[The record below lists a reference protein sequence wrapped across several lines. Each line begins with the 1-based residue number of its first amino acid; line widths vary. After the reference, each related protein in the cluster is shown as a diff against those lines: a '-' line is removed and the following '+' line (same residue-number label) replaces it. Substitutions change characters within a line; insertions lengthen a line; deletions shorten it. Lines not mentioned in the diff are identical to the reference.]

1 MLPGQGA
8 EALPSE
14 SPIRV
19 VLVDDHRLFADALTL
34 LLERDDRVAIVGTA
48 PNAEH
53 GIDLAV
59 AHDAQVVVMDVSI
72 PGIDGLEATRRL
84 RELMPDVAVI
94 ILSGAAD
101 YADAARAAGAAD
113 YLTKGRIHDEVVE
126 AILSAA
132 GHHADD
138 LAGGHGLSG

>member
-59 AHDAQVVVMDVSI
+59 AHDAQVVVMDVSM
-72 PGIDGLEATRRL
+72 PGIDGLE
-84 RELMPDVAVI
+84 AVI